1 MSDQRTWAVS
11 YMLREGATSLERSFH
26 QRRAEAQLW
35 AASGLTSA
43 THRIMWRTDP
53 ETIGGLVTI
62 RATLY
67 DLATF
72 ARVARRERERAE
84 ADARRG

>member
-1 MSDQRTWAVS
+1 MRDQRTWAVS
-11 YMLREGATSLERSFH
+11 YALRDGATSLERHVH

-35 AASGLTSA
+35 AASGWTPA
-43 THRIMWRTDP
+43 THRIMWRTAP
-53 ETIGGLVTI
+53 RALGGLVTI